1 MTMAMKEPIK
11 EPEARW
17 QKSVNWLHME
27 FQLAELFPLCAR
39 NSIAD
44 AADAAD
50 ISSAS
55 VTLHNIQNTIS
66 INTLLCTNCKHL
78 QKIFLTN

>member
-17 QKSVNWLHME
+17 QKSVNWLQME

-39 NSIAD
+39 NNIAA

-50 ISSAS
+50 MSSPS
-55 VTLHNIQNTIS
+55 VTYHPKLEQY
-66 INTLLCTNCKHL
+66 
-78 QKIFLTN
+78 

>member
-1 MTMAMKEPIK
+1 MTMAMNEPIK

-17 QKSVNWLHME
+17 QKSVNWLQME

-39 NSIAD
+39 NSIAA

-50 ISSAS
+50 MSNAS
-55 VTLHNIQNTIS
+55 VTLH
-66 INTLLCTNCKHL
+66 
-78 QKIFLTN
+78 QKIEHY